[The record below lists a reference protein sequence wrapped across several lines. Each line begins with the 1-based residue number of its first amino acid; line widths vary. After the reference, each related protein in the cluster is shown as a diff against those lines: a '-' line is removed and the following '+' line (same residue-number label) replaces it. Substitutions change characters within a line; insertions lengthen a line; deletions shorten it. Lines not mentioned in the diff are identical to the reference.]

1 MRNPSIPT
9 LEPIDSGFTGVDG
22 IRYYAMA
29 YYPRGKRDQSYWF
42 INLYHVGGA
51 QGEHFASA
59 EAYLQRKAQLTQW
72 SLIE

>member
-1 MRNPSIPT
+1 MRNLDIPT

-42 INLYHVGGA
+42 INLYHVGGKS
-51 QGEHFASA
+51 ETFASA
-59 EAYLQRKAQLTQW
+59 DAYLARKAQLTQW
-72 SLIE
+72 SLV